1 MKKVDLVDL
10 FLVASFLEV
19 GFDKEWGWRKIEK
32 ELSAKSKKLKRK
44 SSNEKFVDQEK
55 FAQILILKSSAVIEK
70 FHLILKASP
79 LLEKVGSAKV
89 KSPLIF

>member
-1 MKKVDLVDL
+1 M
-10 FLVASFLEV
+10 
-19 GFDKEWGWRKIEK
+19 I
-32 ELSAKSKKLKRK
+32 KSGAGEKLKKSYRRNRK

-79 LLEKVGSAKV
+79 LLGKSGVGKSK
-89 KSPLIF
+89 KSPDLLKKPHRSQP

>member
-19 GFDKEWGWRKIEK
+19 GFDKEWGWRKSEK

-44 SSNEKFVDQEK
+44 VRRSRKVCPDFDLKKFSRD
-55 FAQILILKSSAVIEK
+55 
-70 FHLILKASP
+70 
-79 LLEKVGSAKV
+79 
-89 KSPLIF
+89 